1 MISGGLAA
9 SPAIEEAVDRGLDFI
24 ADHQN
29 TDGGF
34 FEPNTDKTSI
44 SSTWFTTQALVAAG
58 EDPLTWTKN
67 GKTPLN
73 YLVESPDGKSD
84 GTGEIAKWITFG
96 NFSCAV
102 KIGRAH
108 V

>member
-1 MISGGLAA
+1 MNTKHIISIFTSIIIISLLIPGTLAA

-58 EDPLTWTKN
+58 EDPLTWTKI

-73 YLVESPDGKSD
+73 YLVESPDGK
-84 GTGEIAKWITFG
+84 
-96 NFSCAV
+96 
-102 KIGRAH
+102 
-108 V
+108 